1 MSKKPLKVF
10 SIIPYS
16 HSASFFYRL
25 QTVFDTAAVLG
36 LPVKTTI
43 DRQDANTPAEVRVK
57 QFCEADV
64 AVLYQPIGEV
74 PVNNIRGVQGFLPSL
89 MDDGEWKYPPSIV
102 IETDDNLFNV
112 SPLNQAFKSLGIRDM
127 DGNLIPLGH
136 HIGVV
141 QNGENRILWADGENG
156 FSLAKNRQALET
168 YRTIMRMAD
177 VVQCSTPYVEA
188 AVKRELAPARTRVF
202 PNSMRMDLYPQIK
215 LEQETGKIKILWQ
228 GGIAHYEDWFPLRQA
243 LGNITAK
250 YPEVH
255 WIIWGAQYPWVNELI
270 PPHRYT
276 FHDWCPY
283 QEYKLRLVTMDHDI
297 SLAPLSSNV
306 FNDCRSAIKFY
317 EASVLRKP
325 AATLAQRTG
334 PYKAEVIEGETALL
348 FDGPEDFEA
357 KLSLLIEDVKLRRT
371 LASNAKQWVSENR
384 DAMKIVPGIIESW
397 EELREDRRR
406 EQPRPTAAEWAVIK
420 ERDEEE
426 QRRELAAQGVNFD
439 EPVPALNESG

>member
-1 MSKKPLKVF
+1 MSKKPLNVY
-10 SIIPYS
+10 SLIPHN
-16 HSASFFYRL
+16 HSASFFYRI
-25 QTVFDTAAVLG
+25 QTVLDTAAVLG
-36 LPVKTTI
+36 LPVKSLI
-43 DRQDANTPAEVRVK
+43 DRNDANVPPEQRIK
-57 QFCEADV
+57 QFCDADV
-64 AVLYQPIGEV
+64 ILLYQPIGES
-74 PVNNIRGVQGFLPSL
+74 PVNNIRGVQSFLPSL
-89 MDDGEWKYPPSIV
+89 MDDGEWKYPPSVV

-141 QNGENRILWADGENG
+141 QNGENKILWADGENG

-168 YRTIMRMAD
+168 YRTIMRLAD

-188 AVKRELAPARTRVF
+188 AVKRELTPARTRVF

-215 LEQETGKIKILWQ
+215 LEQESGKIKILWQ

-255 WIIWGAQYPWVNELI
+255 WLIWGAQYPWVNELI

-276 FHDWCPY
+276 FYDWCAY

-317 EASVLRKP
+317 EASVLNKP

-334 PYKAEVIEGETALL
+334 PYKSEVIEGETALL
-348 FDGPEDFEA
+348 FDSPEDFEA
-357 KLSLLIEDVKLRRT
+357 KLSLLIEDAKLRRT

-384 DAMKIVPGIIESW
+384 DAMKIVPGIIQSW

-420 ERDEEE
+420 ARDEEE
-426 QRRELAAQGVNFD
+426 QRRELEAAGVNVD
-439 EPVPALNESG
+439 GAVPALNESG